1 MIKLKTKEMKDII
14 KKTGPL
20 FVFIF
25 LLSFA
30 VDAKN
35 YEKAGKIEKEFEINQ
50 HTRIEFTNKSSDL
63 QIKKWEKQVVRLE
76 CIYKLRANDEEDI
89 AKTIEALENLKVE
102 NSANLLAIT
111 TSIFTNVQSTIL
123 PGLMN
128 KIVATLSNGTSV
140 NLTEYEIE
148 YVLTLPDNHD
158 LKLHQKYSDLN
169 MPDYSGNLELD
180 LYDVDVRA
188 GRLVNAKMLTSK
200 YSNIIVGAMGNCE
213 VDIYDTDVEV
223 ETMGMLNMKSKYSKF
238 EADVVGAV
246 NIDSY
251 DDKLFFYSLESIKGQ
266 AKYSDFEIGN
276 IESGDLDLYD
286 CELKAKDC
294 EKLKLVGKYSGI
306 VFNNIGIFEFP
317 DCYDNKVDAK
327 TVGEFSTISKY
338 TEFNFERITGMIDF
352 ETYDDKLTVGQ
363 VDEDFYLIKIN
374 GKYAKIDL
382 DIAGNPKFFID
393 VDFKYTSHELPSDL
407 LFSNIDTKSSKFV
420 ASGRTEG
427 LKSTDEV
434 KVKKDNIGIRKANI
448 GKITIVQYDG
458 TLIIK

>member
-14 KKTGPL
+14 KKTGSL
-20 FVFIF
+20 FILTF

-30 VDAKN
+30 VVASN
-35 YEKAGKIEKEFEINQ
+35 YEKAGKIDKEFEINQ

-63 QIKKWEKQVVRLE
+63 LIRKWDKQAVRLE
-76 CIYKLRANDEEDI
+76 CNYKLKANEEEDI

-111 TSIFTNVQSTIL
+111 TSIFTNVKSTIL

-140 NLTEYEIE
+140 NLSEYEIE

-158 LKLHQKYSDLN
+158 FKLFQKYSDLN

-200 YSNIIVGAMGNCE
+200 YSNIIVGALGDCE

-223 ETMGMLNMKSKYSKF
+223 ETMGLLNMKSKYSKF
-238 EADVVGAV
+238 EVDVVGAV

-266 AKYSDFEIGN
+266 AKYTDFEIGN
-276 IESGDLDLYD
+276 IKSGDLDLYD

-352 ETYDDKLTVGQ
+352 ETYDDRLTVGQ
-363 VDEDFYLIKIN
+363 VDEDFYAIKIN

-382 DIAGNPKFFID
+382 DIVGNPKFFID
-393 VDFKYTSHELPSDL
+393 VDFKYTSHELPPDL

-434 KVKKDNIGIRKANI
+434 KVNEDNKGIRKANI
-448 GKITIVQYDG
+448 GKITIEQYDG
-458 TLIIK
+458 TLKIK